1 MKKQFLHSNIIA
13 IIAISILSLIGFK
26 SSAQIKKEG
35 KNYTVE
41 FAQTK
46 GNAMNLLFTVG
57 DYKITEKTING
68 VTYSCLNIAGG
79 ALTYNKG
86 YAELPV
92 LNASVQLSPDKNVT
106 LEVDNGSY
114 TDYNLTYPLLPS
126 RGLIK
131 RSQDLSK
138 VPYEIDQA
146 SVVDQWYPLNTASTV
161 DPFIIRDVRGTT
173 VYVYPIQY
181 NAAKNILRVYKTINV
196 KLTENT
202 TTPINPITNA
212 NTTINNE
219 MIGLYQSVFINYN
232 NTVKTNWTNEVGE
245 TGKIL
250 VICTARDSAAINP
263 YILWKK
269 QMGYKVSKQVVATG
283 TNVATTISTAYT
295 ADPTIF
301 YVLLVGDW
309 PDIKCNTT
317 PSGENTTP
325 SAAPMDPMLG
335 CVVGTDNFPDIIVG
349 RFSTSSATDA
359 TTQVN
364 KTVTYEKT
372 PTIGGTWYK
381 TALGIASNKG
391 PGDDNE
397 YDYQHIGNIWTGRY
411 SKFTYTKYDS
421 VYDKPA
427 GYATPAMVSAAINPG
442 VGVINFSGD
451 GGETEWAQSNFQN
464 SDVNNLTNGD
474 KLPFIISVSCVVG
487 EFQYTSSPCFT
498 EAWLRK
504 VGGGAVAMLGSSVE
518 QDWNQPMIG
527 QDYMAD
533 LLVGGY
539 TYQNNATN
547 PGTGTN
553 TDHGKTHFGSITLNG
568 KILMLEE
575 DATSLP
581 DFQTWTVFGD
591 PSLQVRTDTPKNI
604 TLSDSTVSTSSFT
617 TNVKVNGTVFANALV
632 SIWDGKSQ
640 PFSGLTDASGNVT
653 ITHTLAS
660 GTAVTLTVTGFN
672 LYPKII
678 NTTIANLNAIPTC
691 DIFSNSVSVF
701 PNPASKRITLSIDNS
716 FNGNYKIEII
726 NLVGQVVFTD
736 VVEKNNFSVTKNID
750 LSSFT
755 KGAYLLRYS
764 NNGNVGFKKLILN

>member
-1 MKKQFLHSNIIA
+1 MKKFYTRTKIIA
-13 IIAISILSLIGFK
+13 LIAISIFCFVGFK
-26 SSAQIKKEG
+26 SNAQIKKEG

-41 FAQTK
+41 FSQTR

-68 VTYSCLNIAGG
+68 VTYSYLNIAGG

-86 YAELPV
+86 YAELPI

-106 LEVDNGSY
+106 LEVENGNY
-114 TDYNLTYPLLPS
+114 TDYNLKYPLLPS

-131 RSQDLSK
+131 RSKDLSK
-138 VPYEIDQA
+138 VPYEIDPA
-146 SVVDQWYPLNTASTV
+146 SVVDQWYPINTASMV
-161 DPFIIRDVRGTT
+161 EPFIIRDVRGTN
-173 VYVYPIQY
+173 VYVNPIQY
-181 NAAKNILRVYKTINV
+181 NAAKKILRVYKTINV
-196 KLTENT
+196 KLVENST
-202 TTPINPITNA
+202 NPVNPLTNYRKKVA
-212 NTTINNE
+212 CE
-219 MIGLYQSVFINYN
+219 MYDLYQSMFINF
-232 NTVKTNWTNEVGE
+232 NTKAAWPNE
-245 TGKIL
+245 TGEMGDIL
-250 VICTARDSAAINP
+250 VVCTARDSSVINP

-269 QMGYKVSKQVVATG
+269 QMGFKVTKQVVATG
-283 TNVATTISTAYT
+283 TNIVTTVKNAYT
-295 ADPTIF
+295 ANTNLL
-301 YVLLVGDW
+301 YVLLVGGWSDL
-309 PDIKCNTT
+309 KCNTST
-317 PSGENTTP
+317 GTTP
-325 SAAPMDPMLG
+325 TGGPMDPMVG
-335 CVVGTDNFPDIIVG
+335 CVVGTDNYPDIYIG
-349 RFSTSSATDA
+349 RFSVSGSADV

-364 KTVTYEKT
+364 KTVSYEKT
-372 PTIGGTWYK
+372 PTVGGTWYK
-381 TALGIASNKG
+381 SALFVADASG
-391 PGDDNE
+391 GAGDDNE
-397 YDYQHIGNIWTGRY
+397 TDQQHMDNIWTGRY
-411 SKFTYTKYDS
+411 SNFTFSTKDTDYE
-421 VYDKPA
+421 PNENA
-427 GYATPAMVSAAINPG
+427 ATITTDVNAG
-442 VGVINFSGD
+442 VGVINYAGD
-451 GGETEWAQSNFQN
+451 G
-464 SDVNNLTNGD
+464 DVNMWYQPNFTNTQVNALTNGS
-474 KLPFIISVSCVVG
+474 KLPFIISVACLTGS
-487 EFQYTSSPCFT
+487 FHTTTCFGD
-498 EAWLRK
+498 AWLRK
-504 VGGGAVAMLGSSVE
+504 SGGGSVDALMSTVE

-533 LLVGGY
+533 ILVGGY
-539 TYQNNATN
+539 NYALGTATYH
-547 PGTGTN
+547 P
-553 TDHGKTHFGSITLNG
+553 DHGKTHFGSITFNG
-568 KILMLEE
+568 KALMLAE
-575 DATSLP
+575 DATSLASEM
-581 DFQTWTVFGD
+581 QCWMIFGD

-604 TLSDSTVSTSSFT
+604 TLSDSTVTTSSFT